1 MIRRYNSYKNAEL
14 VWLDSIPQGWQIC
27 RNKEIFYEVSNCKS
41 TGEETLLT
49 VSHITGVTPR
59 SEKNVNMFFAESME
73 GYKKASKGD
82 LIINTMW
89 AWMGALGVSKE
100 EGICSPAYNVY
111 RNIKGV
117 AYSPTY
123 FDYLFRTP
131 MFIMEMTRFS
141 KGIVESR
148 LRLYPKDFFRIQT
161 CLPSLQEQTAI
172 ANYLDTKTQAIDK
185 KVNLLEK
192 KIGYY
197 KELRKSLINETITK
211 GLDKNVRLKD
221 SGIDWMGQIPEH
233 WEVKRLKDCFN
244 LFTGNSISD
253 KSVFENPVDSIPYV
267 ATKDIDFYTGK
278 IKFDNGIYIP
288 IEDRSFKRAKP
299 NTTLICI
306 EGANAGKK
314 IGFTDKKIA
323 FVNKLCAI
331 KSNNQNNYDKY
342 LYYFTQTNLFN
353 NQFFSLLN
361 GLIGGVSVS
370 LIRNLNILLP
380 TKNEQIA
387 IVEYLDLRLSQIDKI
402 ILNIQTQITA
412 LKELRKTLINDVV
425 TGKIKVSESGLA
437 GFEDKQD
444 KVLPK
449 SMYNPANSK
458 IK

>member
-14 VWLDSIPQGWQIC
+14 VWLGSIPEGWQIC

-100 EGICSPAYNVY
+100 EGICSPSYNVY
-111 RNIKGV
+111 RNIRGV

-172 ANYLDTKTQAIDK
+172 AEYLDTKTQAIDK
-185 KVNLLEK
+185 KVSLLEK

-197 KELRKSLINETITK
+197 QELRKSLINETVTK
-211 GLDKNVRLKD
+211 GLDKNVKLKA
-221 SGIDWMGQIPEH
+221 SSIDWIGQIPEH
-233 WEVKRLKDCFN
+233 WEVKRLKDIASITFSNVDKREKEDQESVLLCNYTDVYKNEFISSKIDFMVN
-244 LFTGNSISD
+244 TASISEI
-253 KSVFENPVDSIPYV
+253 KRFELRKGDLIC
-267 ATKDIDFYTGK
+267 TKDSESFDDIANPAVCVEDLKGVVCGYHLALIRPNGRYIHSNYLLRLFQSEDFNYGFK
-278 IKFDNGIYIP
+278 IAAKGITRVGLGINVFFDAKSIIP
-288 IEDRSFKRAKP
+288 
-299 NTTLICI
+299 TLSEQIQI
-306 EGANAGKK
+306 ADYL
-314 IGFTDKKIA
+314 TDKTSK
-323 FVNKLCAI
+323 
-331 KSNNQNNYDKY
+331 
-342 LYYFTQTNLFN
+342 
-353 NQFFSLLN
+353 
-361 GLIGGVSVS
+361 
-370 LIRNLNILLP
+370 
-380 TKNEQIA
+380 
-387 IVEYLDLRLSQIDKI
+387 IDKI
-402 ILNIQTQITA
+402 ITNIQTQITT

-425 TGKIKVSESGLA
+425 TGKIKVI
-437 GFEDKQD
+437 QD
-444 KVLPK
+444 
-449 SMYNPANSK
+449 
-458 IK
+458 